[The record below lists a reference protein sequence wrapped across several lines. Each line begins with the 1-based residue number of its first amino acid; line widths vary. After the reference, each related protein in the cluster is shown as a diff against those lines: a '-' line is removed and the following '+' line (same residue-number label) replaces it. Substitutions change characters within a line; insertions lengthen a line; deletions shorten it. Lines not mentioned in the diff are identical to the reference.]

1 MGGWEKFK
9 ILVKKKKKKK
19 ERWRCRIINGGGDK
33 SINQTVEKKG
43 RKNKR
48 NRKRNNGMYL
58 GNLKSATSTTFLQYF
73 HNKSQMVSCYWFK
86 FIFSTKI
93 TFLTQQ

>member
-43 RKNKR
+43 RKK
-48 NRKRNNGMYL
+48 
-58 GNLKSATSTTFLQYF
+58 
-73 HNKSQMVSCYWFK
+73 
-86 FIFSTKI
+86 
-93 TFLTQQ
+93 

>member
-9 ILVKKKKKKK
+9 ILVKKKK
-19 ERWRCRIINGGGDK
+19 WRDKRCKIINGGGDK

-48 NRKRNNGMYL
+48 NRKRKNKLYL
-58 GNLKSATSTTFLQYF
+58 HILKSVTSTTF
-73 HNKSQMVSCYWFK
+73 W
-86 FIFSTKI
+86 
-93 TFLTQQ
+93 

>member
-33 SINQTVEKKG
+33 SINQTVERKEEKIKQKKEKRVVLD
-43 RKNKR
+43 RK
-48 NRKRNNGMYL
+48 
-58 GNLKSATSTTFLQYF
+58 S
-73 HNKSQMVSCYWFK
+73 VV
-86 FIFSTKI
+86 
-93 TFLTQQ
+93 

>member
-48 NRKRNNGMYL
+48 NRKRKNGL
-58 GNLKSATSTTFLQYF
+58 FLHILKSVTSPTFL
-73 HNKSQMVSCYWFK
+73 
-86 FIFSTKI
+86 
-93 TFLTQQ
+93 